1 MSKFL
6 FRKPID
12 QSLLKS
18 GLTIQ
23 TEYHKTFL
31 EELGVVLQRGEKTS
45 IQVIIRDNVYNV
57 TLTSVAHGEKYPKK
71 ETLQIRYAEGDQICK
86 ALKSIF
92 EYSDRLISKKKELT
106 TGKTRIIVDEEYMD
120 VYAVDTGKIEMKC
133 HPMIVD
139 QKISIENREG
149 LYYVLDKFLTE
160 YIDAKS
166 EPFAGNAFGIFIR
179 NTIPDTIYKTDLVD
193 SERYL
198 VTGSVGQG
206 NWAMIPWICIFDR
219 SVTTT
224 ATKGVYI
231 VYLLSKDG
239 KALYLT
245 LNQGCTDIRSN
256 NSKKETIRIMREKAK
271 SVISKIDSRGF
282 ASDQNIYL
290 GDKLTELGELYQKGT
305 IFYKKYTQGSVPSE
319 LELRRDLSNILDIYR
334 DYVCIEL
341 GQHFE
346 QEEEKTVPISTKE
359 AILQIESY
367 IAAKGFH
374 YNKGLI
380 ENFFLCLKSKPFVIL
395 AGISGT
401 GKTRLVEL
409 FAEAIGAEYKLVPVR
424 PDWSDSSDLF
434 GHLDLNGRFFPGV
447 ILKFL
452 KMAID
457 HPNKPYFL
465 CLDEMNL
472 ARVEYYLSDLLSVI
486 ETRKIEKDNISSY
499 PLITIDKYGADES
512 AFNEYGEICFPQ
524 NLYLVGTVN
533 MDETT
538 FPFSKKVL
546 DRANT
551 IEFNYVNL
559 IPDLDSMGE
568 IPDRLQL
575 PNSFL
580 KSEYLFLSQCAEDME
595 YVNEICAE
603 LQRINKILE
612 KGNAH
617 VGYRVRDEIVF
628 YMLNNKNEGSLI
640 KNEEAFDN
648 EIMQKV
654 LPRIQGSSTSVL
666 EVLCELFKV
675 CAVDHNQS
683 NGDSDADRMK
693 KVLRDPSISCKY
705 PKSAEKL
712 ELMVRRF
719 EEEGFTS
726 YWL

>member
-31 EELGVVLQRGEKTS
+31 EEVGVVLQRGQKTS
-45 IQVIIRDNVYNV
+45 IQVIIHDNVYNV
-57 TLTSVAHGEKYPKK
+57 TLTSVAHGEKYTNK

-92 EYSDRLISKKKELT
+92 QYSDRLISKKKELT
-106 TGKTRIIVDEEYMD
+106 TGKTRIIVDEEYID
-120 VYAVDTGKIEMKC
+120 VYAVDSGKIEMKC
-133 HPMIVD
+133 YPMIVD
-139 QKISIENREG
+139 QKIPIDNREC
-149 LYYVLDKFLTE
+149 LHYVLDKFLTE
-160 YIDAKS
+160 YIGAKS
-166 EPFAGNAFGIFIR
+166 EVFAGNAFGIFIR

-193 SERYL
+193 PDRYL

-206 NWAMIPWICIFDR
+206 NWAMIPWVCIFDR

-239 KALYLT
+239 KTLYLT

-290 GDKLTELGELYQKGT
+290 GDKLTELGELYQEGT
-305 IFYKKYTQGSVPSE
+305 IFYKKYTQGNVPSE
-319 LELRRDLSNILDIYR
+319 FELRRDLSNILDIYR

-346 QEEEKTVPISTKE
+346 QEEEETVPISTKE
-359 AILQIESY
+359 AILQIKSY

-434 GHLDLNGRFFPGV
+434 GHLDLNGRFVPGV
-447 ILKFL
+447 ILEFL
-452 KMAID
+452 KEAKD
-457 HPNKPYFL
+457 HPGKSYFL

-472 ARVEYYLSDLLSVI
+472 ARVEYYLSDLLSII
-486 ETRKIEKDNISSY
+486 ETRKMEKDRIISY
-499 PLITIDKYGADES
+499 PLITIDKYGADKS
-512 AFNEYGEICFPQ
+512 ALGEYGEICFPQ

-559 IPDLDSMGE
+559 IPDLNFVGE

-580 KSEYLFLSQCAEDME
+580 KSEYLFLSQCIDDVE

-603 LQRINKILE
+603 LQRINEILQ

-617 VGYRVRDEIVF
+617 VGYRARDEIVF
-628 YMLNNKNEGSLI
+628 YMLNN

-654 LPRIQGSSTSVL
+654 LPRIQGSSTSIL

-675 CAVDHNQS
+675 CAIDHNQS
-683 NGDSDADRMK
+683 NGESDADKMK
-693 KVLRDPSISCKY
+693 KVLKDPSISCKY